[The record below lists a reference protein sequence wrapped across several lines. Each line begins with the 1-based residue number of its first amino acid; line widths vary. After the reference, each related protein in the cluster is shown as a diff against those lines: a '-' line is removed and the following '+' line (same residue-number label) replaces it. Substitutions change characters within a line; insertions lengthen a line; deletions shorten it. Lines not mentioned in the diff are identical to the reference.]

1 MKIVAISISIL
12 LLQGCVQWQPLAL
25 YEEPLPEQADDG
37 LKGFTS
43 SLIWQEQWTSELWVT
58 QEKKCIELNLENQNA
73 AKGQNFLHLK
83 WNKQA
88 GGCPWLGL
96 GLGWDGW
103 SGKDISMI
111 TSSADL
117 TIQLKNFGG
126 KPLKAGLP
134 GALGFE
140 DFSGNQSYV
149 GLFGKYVEG
158 GAIGSDW
165 VTMRIPL
172 ADIVSQNPDLDVTA
186 IKQMIITLE
195 SEGNIGLDEIVIKN
209 RN

>member
-103 SGKDISMI
+103 SGKGHFHDH
-111 TSSADL
+111 
-117 TIQLKNFGG
+117 IQ
-126 KPLKAGLP
+126 
-134 GALGFE
+134 
-140 DFSGNQSYV
+140 
-149 GLFGKYVEG
+149 
-158 GAIGSDW
+158 
-165 VTMRIPL
+165 RR
-172 ADIVSQNPDLDVTA
+172 LDHST
-186 IKQMIITLE
+186 
-195 SEGNIGLDEIVIKN
+195 
-209 RN
+209 